1 MRIMSEMSVSDV
13 SFFSLISY
21 NEENLPDPDLPDK
34 RAIQLLV
41 KRLRSRLVRDYWR
54 GPDSGHFKP
63 SLKYFIVSEYGEE
76 RNRLHYHAIFFLRN
90 VDDSTMNRF
99 IWKELLEDTWQ
110 KGFCSAFYLTQKEAK
125 YCCKYIQKDYNMML
139 HSRIGAEAYVYNNMD
154 FQPDFSS
161 ADPSKWKLPTFPM
174 NGRNFLAP
182 RLWRDKLIEDIFEF
196 NPMSFYGRRM
206 DEIKVSKLTPEDKTL
221 INEKHL
227 IDNPNLVRDRE
238 EMYSSYK
245 FDDLKTDEF

>member
-1 MRIMSEMSVSDV
+1 MRIMSEMSISDV

-41 KRLRSRLVRDYWR
+41 KRLRSRLIRDYWK
-54 GPDSGHFKP
+54 GPDSGDFKP

-90 VDDSTMNRF
+90 VDVSTMTRF
-99 IWKELLEDTWQ
+99 LWKELLEDTWQ

-139 HSRIGAEAYVYNNMD
+139 HSRIGAEAYIYNNMD
-154 FQPDFSS
+154 FKPDLSS
-161 ADPSKWKLPTFPM
+161 ADPLKWKLPTFPM

-182 RLWRDKLIEDIFEF
+182 RLWRDEMIDGICAF
-196 NPMSFYGRRM
+196 NPMSIYGGRVGQ
-206 DEIKVSKLTPEDKTL
+206 ISVSKLTDEEKVL

-227 IDNPNLVRDRE
+227 IDNPNLVRSDE
-238 EMYSSYK
+238 ERIYLCK
-245 FDDLKTDEF
+245 LDDLTTDEF